1 MLKSINSS
9 STFYFHIDLVIMHSI
24 SHSVLMA
31 ELSQKDIR
39 IYLQLQKRFLVY
51 IEKRYPIGA
60 VFREQSYY
68 SQKMKELRISMQ
80 FKSLERVVGLL

>member
-9 STFYFHIDLVIMHSI
+9 STFYFHINLVTMRSI
-24 SHSVLMA
+24 SLSVLMA

-51 IEKRYPIGA
+51 IEKRYPIPG
-60 VFREQSYY
+60 VCREQSYY
-68 SQKMKELRISMQ
+68 SQKMKELRISTQ